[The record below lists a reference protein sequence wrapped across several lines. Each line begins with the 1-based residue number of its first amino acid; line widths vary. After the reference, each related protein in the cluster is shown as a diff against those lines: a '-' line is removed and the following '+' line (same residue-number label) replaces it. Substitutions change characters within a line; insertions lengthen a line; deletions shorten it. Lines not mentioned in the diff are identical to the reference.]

1 MESLVNLAYQY
12 RNMIWIGVRV
22 TIIVSVLSVLLGFIF
37 GTLVCFMKISKNKV
51 INTIGTVYVEIIR
64 GTPVLLQIAM
74 VYYGL
79 PLMGLHIPSITFL
92 GFSVDKLVCGILAL
106 TINSSAY
113 VSEIVRSGIQSIDK
127 GQREAALS
135 LGLEKPDVMR
145 FIIMPQAIKNI
156 LPALGNEFVN
166 LIKTSSQV
174 SIIGLADLMYTAN
187 VIRGNSFR
195 PFAPLVIVAVL
206 YLVLTFSTSS
216 LVRNVE
222 KRFNRSSAN

>member
-12 RNMIWIGVRV
+12 KNMIWIGVRV
-22 TIIVSVLSVLLGFIF
+22 TIVVSVLSVLLGFIV

-51 INTIGTVYVEIIR
+51 VNTVAAFYVEVIR

-79 PLMGLHIPSITFL
+79 PLMGVNIPSVTFY
-92 GFSVDKLVCGILAL
+92 GFSVDKLICGILAL

-135 LGLEKPDVMR
+135 LGLEKKDVMR
-145 FIIMPQAIKNI
+145 FIILPQAIKNI

-206 YLVLTFSTSS
+206 YLVLTFSTSTI
-216 LVRNVE
+216 VRKAE
-222 KRFNRSSAN
+222 KRLNRSSAN

>member
-1 MESLVNLAYQY
+1 MESVIDLAYQY
-12 RNMIWIGVRV
+12 KNMIWIGVRV
-22 TIIVSVLSVLLGFIF
+22 TIIVSIISVLLGFIV
-37 GTLVCFMKISKNKV
+37 GTLICFMKISKNK
-51 INTIGTVYVEIIR
+51 ILYSIATVYVEIIR

-79 PLMGLHIPSITFL
+79 PLMGVDMPSVTWY
-92 GFSVDKLVCGILAL
+92 GFSIDKLICGILAL

-135 LGLEKPDVMR
+135 LGLEKVDVMR
-145 FIIMPQAIKNI
+145 FIILPQAIKNI

-195 PFAPLVIVAVL
+195 PFAPLVIVAIL
-206 YLVLTFSTSS
+206 YLILTFSTSTII
-216 LVRNVE
+216 RNIE
-222 KRFNRSSAN
+222 KRMNRSSAN